1 MLSLFARLKRRF
13 APASKPVV
21 RVFPDCFATEETVV
35 PWDDVSR
42 VLAHAL
48 PSGMRIEVRA
58 AHLDEAIVLAE
69 TQPGFDAFV
78 RMADLRLTFPLA
90 WWEALP
96 ARATWCCSRPCRT
109 KCRPPCSIPHHAPST
124 DDAYPCANVAARPC
138 RPRHNNSQ
146 GHAR

>member
-13 APASKPVV
+13 APASEPVV
-21 RVFPDCFATEETVV
+21 RVFPDCFATQETVV

-42 VLAHAL
+42 VLAHAV
-48 PSGMRIEVRA
+48 PGGMCIEVRA

-96 ARATWCCSRPCRT
+96 RARHVVLFEAVPHEVPAAVLHPAPRT
-109 KCRPPCSIPHHAPST
+109 V
-124 DDAYPCANVAARPC
+124 N
-138 RPRHNNSQ
+138 
-146 GHAR
+146 G

>member
-1 MLSLFARLKRRF
+1 MQARCAKRRF
-13 APASKPVV
+13 APASEPVV
-21 RVFPDCFATEETVV
+21 RVFPDCFATQETVV

-58 AHLDEAIVLAE
+58 SHLDEAIVLAE

-78 RMADLRLTFPLA
+78 RMADRRLTFPLA

-96 ARATWCCSRPCRT
+96 RT
-109 KCRPPCSIPHHAPST
+109 RRVVLFEAALREVHLDHPHPAPRS
-124 DDAYPCANVAARPC
+124 A
-138 RPRHNNSQ
+138 H
-146 GHAR
+146 G